1 MKPCIYILSSINRK
15 VLYVGVTSDLP
26 KRMWQHKNKVTKS
39 FASKYHVHRLVYFE
53 LFDDMT
59 NAIAREKS
67 LKKYQRTWKQ
77 ELIESFNPNWHD
89 LTSTI
94 Q

>member
-15 VLYVGVTSDLP
+15 VLYVGVTSDLS

-39 FASKYHVHRLVYFE
+39 FSSKYHVHRLVYFE

-67 LKKYQRTWKQ
+67 LKKYQRAWKQ